1 MCVWD
6 TFRQLEVLSLSWYLS
21 PCQTFNKRNEW
32 IYTVLCT
39 KVHRLQSTEYKVYKG
54 SPKYKRTELMFR
66 PAEVLLDGEGGD
78 SIEIIFVQLPR
89 DPWQASIRLLSQC
102 LNFFC
107 YLGNR
112 QRVKKFDYLKVSP
125 TENNK
130 PLAGEGWSSGQM
142 GHWNGTIAQASP
154 ASQAPLLLPLL
165 SPSLPPQTLVTSTPL
180 AAVPYRQALVVS
192 SHLVRVLGESSL
204 WCAVTRQLLIFFQEV

>member
-1 MCVWD
+1 
-6 TFRQLEVLSLSWYLS
+6 
-21 PCQTFNKRNEW
+21 
-32 IYTVLCT
+32 
-39 KVHRLQSTEYKVYKG
+39 
-54 SPKYKRTELMFR
+54 MFR

-165 SPSLPPQTLVTSTPL
+165 SPSHHRPSLPLPPWLLSPTARLWSSPPIWSEFWASPPYDVQWLDSYWSFFKKFKRRGVEGQRGSGLRCPALSKSGRRDCVL
-180 AAVPYRQALVVS
+180 AGPPR
-192 SHLVRVLGESSL
+192 R
-204 WCAVTRQLLIFFQEV
+204 

>member
-1 MCVWD
+1 MYKG
-6 TFRQLEVLSLSWYLS
+6 T
-21 PCQTFNKRNEW
+21 QTTKYR
-32 IYTVLCT
+32 VQKCT
-39 KVHRLQSTEYKVYKG
+39 KVPQ
-54 SPKYKRTELMFR
+54 KYKRTELMFR

-154 ASQAPLLLPLL
+154 ASQASLLLLPSSLPPTTHPRYLYPPWLL
-165 SPSLPPQTLVTSTPL
+165 SPTARLWSSPPIWSEFWASP
-180 AAVPYRQALVVS
+180 PYDVQ
-192 SHLVRVLGESSL
+192 
-204 WCAVTRQLLIFFQEV
+204 